1 MVFENF
7 YDCIVWYEGNTMCRK
22 RHGCFSYFS
31 HFFALFLQPDSHWQQ
46 PSDKTFQ
53 LLPCCQLNS
62 GKTISASILAFQSI
76 WLLLCTLV
84 LCDAM
89 LLYIMNMNIP
99 YYSTGF
105 KGISLWR
112 VLHFRTLLFSVF
124 PPGIVTKPCQCKCF
138 FEKID
143 MLFSHVWMPQYEY
156 QNLQRF
162 SLGWAKIF
170 GTSIPFKT
178 VRTTSGSSFSRS
190 GSLTNWGF

>member
-112 VLHFRTLLFSVF
+112 VLHFRTLFVFRFSTRYCHQTLSV
-124 PPGIVTKPCQCKCF
+124 Q
-138 FEKID
+138 
-143 MLFSHVWMPQYEY
+143 MLFWKDWYAILTCMDAAIRVSKFTKILTGMS
-156 QNLQRF
+156 QNFRD
-162 SLGWAKIF
+162 
-170 GTSIPFKT
+170 
-178 VRTTSGSSFSRS
+178 
-190 GSLTNWGF
+190 

>member
-1 MVFENF
+1 
-7 YDCIVWYEGNTMCRK
+7 MCRK
-22 RHGCFSYFS
+22 RHGCFSHFS

-124 PPGIVTKPCQCKCF
+124 PPGIVTKPCQCKGFLLKRLIC
-138 FEKID
+138 
-143 MLFSHVWMPQYEY
+143 FSHMYGCRNRSIKIHKDSHY
-156 QNLQRF
+156 I
-162 SLGWAKIF
+162 LGF
-170 GTSIPFKT
+170 LVTLE
-178 VRTTSGSSFSRS
+178 RCQLSSHIY
-190 GSLTNWGF
+190 